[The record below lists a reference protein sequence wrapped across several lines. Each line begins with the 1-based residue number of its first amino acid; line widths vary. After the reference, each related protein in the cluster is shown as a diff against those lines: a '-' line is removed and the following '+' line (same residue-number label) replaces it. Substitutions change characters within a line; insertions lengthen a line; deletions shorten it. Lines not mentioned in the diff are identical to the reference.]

1 MRLLKKMESEPIL
14 PTRGDMR
21 QANETLNKR
30 CLGGNPEASSWRD
43 DKQAL
48 LGRQPKKFFPAFCT
62 FQFNKDAINFVNH
75 NLIKTFNC
83 ARLLSC
89 AC

>member
-1 MRLLKKMESEPIL
+1 VKLLKKKESEPIL

-21 QANETLNKR
+21 QAHETLNKR

-48 LGRQPKKFFPAFCT
+48 LGRQPKEYFPAFCI
-62 FQFNKDAINFVNH
+62 FNSINAINSSH
-75 NLIKTFNC
+75 IILLTTF
-83 ARLLSC
+83 
-89 AC
+89 